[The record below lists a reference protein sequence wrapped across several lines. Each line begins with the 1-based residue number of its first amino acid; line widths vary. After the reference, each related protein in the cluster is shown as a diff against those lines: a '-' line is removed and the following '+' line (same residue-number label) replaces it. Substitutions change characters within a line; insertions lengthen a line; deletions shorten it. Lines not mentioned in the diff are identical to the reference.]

1 MPWWKQVIALDDD
14 DQLNRFWA
22 HFLKKANA
30 STKLASHSHLDL
42 LYSLVQVKH
51 HLILQLRR

>member
-30 STKLASHSHLDL
+30 STKLASHSHLD
-42 LYSLVQVKH
+42 
-51 HLILQLRR
+51 IL